1 MRCSTIRMRLSA
13 ALALLLAVPAP
24 AVQAQDG
31 APVTGVVT
39 DAQQLALPGA
49 AVVLRTVDGSFVA
62 SATTNRAGRF
72 ELPAIA
78 AGDYVLSAALLGFE
92 PHTETIAVTAGG
104 VSTSI
109 TLEVGAFTQEV
120 TVSALLPE
128 VATELTIAADAIER
142 RVARD
147 LAQSLRD
154 QAGVTALRR
163 GAINL
168 DPSVRGLYAEQIGIF
183 VDGTRTFAAGPARMD
198 SGLSHVSPH
207 ALQSL
212 RVVRGP
218 YALTWGAGT
227 LSAIRADTFKP
238 AFAGG
243 GFRIGGRA
251 GYSYGSNGDANDALA
266 SLHGSSDRIRFTFQH
281 NTRIG
286 SDYLDGSGEAVP
298 GDYESF
304 DTRWSLGGRLGGRTL
319 LEYTGGYQKQND
331 IDYPGRILDATL
343 FETRSHALEVSHVR
357 PTGLVG
363 ELAGQIYVND
373 KRHVMNNDDKPTAL
387 PDPHRTPP
395 FPIDVHLPAAADTV
409 GGRFHAALAT
419 GAVRYKLGFDTYR
432 LRQDAT
438 QTITDRHSGQIH
450 HDRHPV
456 WPDADLANIGTYAQV
471 VYDQGRSSFGGTVR
485 LDRERSRVGGVTA
498 FFADHAVPAY
508 PLHGAGG
515 HFGRQAPGHD
525 GHATRVH
532 AGGTGHGD
540 AHAGGVP
547 DGGGHEPGRHG
558 AGSTILVP
566 ADHFGQKNLNL
577 SAAASASLRVTD
589 RWLVTLGAG
598 RAVRSPSALERY
610 ADRFPA
616 VKFQTAAEF
625 VGNPLLVPEKS
636 IELNA
641 GTTLHIGQATIQGD
655 AFWRTIDDY
664 ITVAHD
670 PNLTRRLPLS
680 PAQVFRY
687 VQADAARFAGFDV
700 RAEAAAGPWISLRGG
715 WSFVHAEDL
724 LFDEPLFGIPPFE
737 QHYALD
743 IHNPSR
749 TRWVEL
755 LVTSTAAQDRVAT
768 TRFELATAGWT
779 TVDVSLGL
787 ELAAGATL
795 RGGVRNLTDEF
806 YVNHLNSLDPFT
818 GQRIAEIGR
827 SGYLGLE
834 YSF

>member
-1 MRCSTIRMRLSA
+1 MLS
-13 ALALLLAVPAP
+13 V
-24 AVQAQDG
+24 
-31 APVTGVVT
+31 
-39 DAQQLALPGA
+39 
-49 AVVLRTVDGSFVA
+49 
-62 SATTNRAGRF
+62 
-72 ELPAIA
+72 
-78 AGDYVLSAALLGFE
+78 ALLGFE

-109 TLEVGAFTQEV
+109 TLAVGAFTQEV

-147 LAQSLRD
+147 LAQALRD
-154 QAGVTALRR
+154 HAGVTALRR

-251 GYSYGSNGDANDALA
+251 GYNYGSNGDANDALA

-395 FPIDVHLPAAADTV
+395 VSDRRPPASRGGHGRRALPRGARDRRRALQAGVRHLPPPAGRDADDH
-409 GGRFHAALAT
+409 GPSLRPDPPRPAPGLAGRRSGQH
-419 GAVRYKLGFDTYR
+419 RR
-432 LRQDAT
+432 LRPGRLRPGAQ
-438 QTITDRHSGQIH
+438 QLRRHGPP
-450 HDRHPV
+450 RP
-456 WPDADLANIGTYAQV
+456 
-471 VYDQGRSSFGGTVR
+471 
-485 LDRERSRVGGVTA
+485 RERSRVGGVHGVLRRPRRA
-498 FFADHAVPAY
+498 GVRSARGRR
-508 PLHGAGG
+508 PLRSPGPGA
-515 HFGRQAPGHD
+515 RP
-525 GHATRVH
+525 ATRRAST

-540 AHAGGVP
+540 AHAAGVP
-547 DGGGHEPGRHG
+547 
-558 AGSTILVP
+558 
-566 ADHFGQKNLNL
+566 
-577 SAAASASLRVTD
+577 
-589 RWLVTLGAG
+589 
-598 RAVRSPSALERY
+598 
-610 ADRFPA
+610 
-616 VKFQTAAEF
+616 
-625 VGNPLLVPEKS
+625 
-636 IELNA
+636 
-641 GTTLHIGQATIQGD
+641 
-655 AFWRTIDDY
+655 
-664 ITVAHD
+664 
-670 PNLTRRLPLS
+670 
-680 PAQVFRY
+680 
-687 VQADAARFAGFDV
+687 
-700 RAEAAAGPWISLRGG
+700 
-715 WSFVHAEDL
+715 
-724 LFDEPLFGIPPFE
+724 
-737 QHYALD
+737 
-743 IHNPSR
+743 
-749 TRWVEL
+749 
-755 LVTSTAAQDRVAT
+755 
-768 TRFELATAGWT
+768 
-779 TVDVSLGL
+779 
-787 ELAAGATL
+787 
-795 RGGVRNLTDEF
+795 
-806 YVNHLNSLDPFT
+806 
-818 GQRIAEIGR
+818 
-827 SGYLGLE
+827 
-834 YSF
+834 